1 MHSDYDD
8 EKVNEQIGIIKHC
21 IDNGGGGGGGD
32 GNVRDLHQQAGRVS
46 FVC

>member
-21 IDNGGGGGGGD
+21 IDNGGGGD
-32 GNVRDLHQQAGRVS
+32 VRDLHQ
-46 FVC
+46 